1 MRTNSELKN
10 AAIASLTGKWGE
22 AAILVFIYFLV
33 VIGISGALGMNEK
46 TSYASPLLNFLIYPM
61 VWGLSVA
68 FLEVSRG
75 MKVEYG
81 RLIDGYKDFAR
92 IALTGLLKYVYIFLW
107 TLLLIIPGIVKCYS
121 YSMTEFILRDD
132 PEISYNAAI
141 EKSMRMMRGNKMKLF
156 LLDLSF
162 IGWAILC
169 IFTLG
174 IGFLFLSPYK
184 ETAHAHFYD
193 DIKDDCVETFC

>member
-22 AAILVFIYFLV
+22 AAILVLIYFLV

-61 VWGLSVA
+61 VWGLNVA

-121 YSMTEFILRDD
+121 YSMTEFILRD
-132 PEISYNAAI
+132 A
-141 EKSMRMMRGNKMKLF
+141 RR
-156 LLDLSF
+156 
-162 IGWAILC
+162 
-169 IFTLG
+169 
-174 IGFLFLSPYK
+174 
-184 ETAHAHFYD
+184 
-193 DIKDDCVETFC
+193 

>member
-22 AAILVFIYFLV
+22 AAILVLIYFLV

-61 VWGLSVA
+61 VWGMNVA

-92 IALTGLLKYVYIFLW
+92 IALTGLLKYVYIILW

-132 PEISYNAAI
+132 PEISCNAAI
-141 EKSMRMMRGNKMKLF
+141 EKSMQMMRGNKMKLF

-174 IGFLFLSPYK
+174 IGFLFLSPYM

>member
-1 MRTNSELKN
+1 
-10 AAIASLTGKWGE
+10 
-22 AAILVFIYFLV
+22 
-33 VIGISGALGMNEK
+33 MNEK

-61 VWGLSVA
+61 VWGLNVA

-132 PEISYNAAI
+132 PEISCNAAI

-174 IGFLFLSPYK
+174 IGFLFLSPYM